1 MQQRSWMIALT
12 LLTMGCHKDEVQV
25 YQSAKEKSTPAE
37 PAPPSRAESSP
48 KAGHEPWTAPKE
60 WAVKPTAGGM
70 RLASYGV
77 TGPDGRSVDISLVA
91 LGEQAGTELA
101 NVNRWRKELQLADI
115 EEAQLASSSEPVR
128 IGTAPGF
135 LYDMTST
142 ALMLEGKYKRR
153 TLASILPAGGMTVF
167 FKATGDAELVGQ
179 EKARFI
185 AWLASVQ
192 NGPNDSSASAP
203 STASAPPPVS
213 PAANPPPSV
222 PDGPQ
227 SDLPKWKAPAHWKP
241 AGPKPMR
248 LASFDI
254 PGKDGAGDVS
264 VSTLSGSGGGPVANV
279 NRWRGMVGLAPLD
292 EAGLAKES
300 TALTLAGGRK
310 GILVNLGGSSP
321 KRILAAIVP
330 DGDHTWF
337 FRLTAPDAL
346 ASAELKNFTDW
357 VQSVEF

>member
-1 MQQRSWMIALT
+1 MALA
-12 LLTMGCHKDEVQV
+12 LLSVGCRKDEVQV
-25 YQSAKEKSTPAE
+25 YEVAKEKSAPAESTPA
-37 PAPPSRAESSP
+37 PKPDSTPS
-48 KAGHEPWTAPKE
+48 AGQEPWTAPKE
-60 WAVKPTAGGM
+60 WSVKPTAGGM

-77 TGPDGRSVDISLVA
+77 TGPDGRNVDISLVA

-101 NVNRWRKELQLADI
+101 NVNRWRKELQLPDI
-115 EEAQLASSSEPVR
+115 DESQLAGSREPVR
-128 IGTAPGF
+128 IGATQGF

-142 ALMLEGKYKRR
+142 ALVLDGKFKRR

-167 FKATGDAELVGQ
+167 FKASGDAELVGQ

-185 AWLASVQ
+185 AWLASVKT
-192 NGPNDSSASAP
+192 GPDNSDAPSP
-203 STASAPPPVS
+203 STASAPS
-213 PAANPPPSV
+213 PANPGVNPPPSV
-222 PDGPQ
+222 PEGPQ
-227 SDLPKWKAPAHWKP
+227 SDLPKWKVPTHWKP

-254 PGKDGAGDVS
+254 PGKDGSGDVS
-264 VSTLSGSGGGPVANV
+264 VSTLSGAGGGPVANV

-300 TALTLAGGRK
+300 TALNLAGGRK
-310 GILVNLGGSSP
+310 GILVNLGGSGP

-357 VQSVEF
+357 IQSVEF